1 MGKFRFGYLS
11 GTTAIVLI
19 GASLLSGAGCSD
31 GRPDRV
37 RVSGRVLI
45 DGKPLT
51 FGDVKFVPEGARPSS
66 GKLDENG
73 RFTLTCYDGDDGAV
87 PGIHRVQVAANE
99 ISQGQKVQW
108 HAPIKYANFRTSG
121 ISFELTESTDS
132 LEIQLT
138 SDGAPAKIHVNTDAS

>member
-1 MGKFRFGYLS
+1 MI
-11 GTTAIVLI
+11 AIVLVSV
-19 GASLLSGAGCSD
+19 GLLSSAGCGDS
-31 GRPDRV
+31 RPDRV

-51 FGDVKFVPEGARPSS
+51 FGDVKFVPEDARPSS

-73 RFTLTCYDGDDGAV
+73 RFTLTCYDGNDGAV

-99 ISQGQKVQW
+99 IVPGQKVHW

-121 ISFELTESTDS
+121 MSLEITEPTDS
-132 LEIQLT
+132 LEIELT